1 MALGVDARKR
11 LMGGLFVFFAFGGE
25 TGLINEN
32 EGDIYV
38 APQTCGRGGIGRRA
52 ALRSLWA
59 NPRGSSSLL
68 DRTIIWI
75 FPSGR
80 LTKKNPPEMAG
91 FFVSDDPHMKRDRY
105 RVGNVESCGVALKI
119 MQC

>member
-1 MALGVDARKR
+1 MPFDGWLCFRAGHAALGYVALVVDARKR

-32 EGDIYV
+32 EGDIQG

-68 DRTIIWI
+68 GRTILLRKTRRS
-75 FPSGR
+75 P
-80 LTKKNPPEMAG
+80 
-91 FFVSDDPHMKRDRY
+91 
-105 RVGNVESCGVALKI
+105 RVLLAF
-119 MQC
+119 

>member
-1 MALGVDARKR
+1 MKAAD
-11 LMGGLFVFFAFGGE
+11 GLAFVFFTKGGE

-32 EGDIYV
+32 EGDIQR

-68 DRTIIWI
+68 GRTNSLEILIVNLLI
-75 FPSGR
+75 
-80 LTKKNPPEMAG
+80 
-91 FFVSDDPHMKRDRY
+91 
-105 RVGNVESCGVALKI
+105 LKHTFA
-119 MQC
+119 M

>member
-32 EGDIYV
+32 EGDIQR

-68 DRTIIWI
+68 GRTILLLKPAESKAI
-75 FPSGR
+75 FPSDALRVVMLPSLSR
-80 LTKKNPPEMAG
+80 LAA
-91 FFVSDDPHMKRDRY
+91 SDFTIGKD
-105 RVGNVESCGVALKI
+105 
-119 MQC
+119 

>member
-1 MALGVDARKR
+1 MKGAD
-11 LMGGLFVFFAFGGE
+11 GLAFVFFTKGGE

-32 EGDIYV
+32 EGDIQR

-68 DRTIIWI
+68 GRTIFLAIAPAKPTSTHCYSLI
-75 FPSGR
+75 FSG
-80 LTKKNPPEMAG
+80 
-91 FFVSDDPHMKRDRY
+91 
-105 RVGNVESCGVALKI
+105 
-119 MQC
+119 

>member
-1 MALGVDARKR
+1 MAD
-11 LMGGLFVFFAFGGE
+11 GLAFVFFTLGGE

-32 EGDIYV
+32 EGDIQR

-68 DRTIIWI
+68 GRTS
-75 FPSGR
+75 FPFVASLILQQIAFRASILSGLCWTVLDTLQR
-80 LTKKNPPEMAG
+80 KMRCVTAQN
-91 FFVSDDPHMKRDRY
+91 
-105 RVGNVESCGVALKI
+105 
-119 MQC
+119 

>member
-1 MALGVDARKR
+1 MKGAD
-11 LMGGLFVFFAFGGE
+11 GLAFVFLTKGGE

-32 EGDIYV
+32 EGDIQR

-68 DRTIIWI
+68 GRTISQ
-75 FPSGR
+75 FPEPRIGDQVSVSKH
-80 LTKKNPPEMAG
+80 LT
-91 FFVSDDPHMKRDRY
+91 F
-105 RVGNVESCGVALKI
+105 
-119 MQC
+119 